1 MRFPPLD
8 KLAKTEK
15 TVMSAKERTRLIDK
29 LTREMKEAARQLDF
43 EYAAVLRDKIAN
55 LKGYGND

>member
-1 MRFPPLD
+1 
-8 KLAKTEK
+8 
-15 TVMSAKERTRLIDK
+15 MSAKERTRLIDK